1 MENHAESNMDNF
13 LEVAPLDRDQF
24 LKVKE
29 TLTRIGI
36 PANMR
41 QTERP
46 VLWQSCHILQKRGR
60 YYIVHFKQLFLLDG
74 KAVEEDISD
83 EDLDRVEYVAA
94 LLAEWGLVQPMFEL
108 EKPKVSVK
116 IIPHSQKYDWDLRSK
131 YSIGVRK

>member
-1 MENHAESNMDNF
+1 MENHAESNTDNF

-41 QTERP
+41 QAERP

-74 KAVEEDISD
+74 KAAEEDISD

-94 LLAEWGLVQPMFEL
+94 LLAEWGLIQPLFQL

-116 IIPHSQKYDWDLRSK
+116 IVPYSQKYDWDLRSK

>member
-1 MENHAESNMDNF
+1 MENHEESNMDNF

-41 QTERP
+41 QSERP

-74 KAVEEDISD
+74 KAAEEDISD

-94 LLAEWGLVQPMFEL
+94 LLAEWGLIQPLFQL

-116 IIPHSQKYDWDLRSK
+116 IIPHSKKYDWDLRSK
-131 YSIGVRK
+131 YNIGARK